1 MSAIARRSEAR
12 QTSEI
17 STLSA
22 VTPEGLDSHL
32 RSHSEL
38 GSPDADSARV
48 LLHLSRSL
56 PQLSSLF
63 PPLEDADSWPDKP
76 TRPPPR
82 RPRRSS
88 SLPAKPMSAPW
99 PPRLLLDPR
108 IDRAM
113 RHGIALPP
121 VSLLSSYPYA
131 VSGHASGP
139 SLRGN
144 PIDDRPLRLARMLE
158 RGHDAV
164 AAVTGGNAHSL
175 ATSMAPKHRPGSS
188 RGRSYAMQRC
198 AGHQAKLSKRPPR
211 PPRVR

>member
-88 SLPAKPMSAPW
+88 SLVLTAPCATES
-99 PPRLLLDPR
+99 RFHQSR
-108 IDRAM
+108 SSRRTRM
-113 RHGIALPP
+113 RYPDMLQAHPFAEIQSTIALF
-121 VSLLSSYPYA
+121 VW
-131 VSGHASGP
+131 
-139 SLRGN
+139 
-144 PIDDRPLRLARMLE
+144 LA
-158 RGHDAV
+158 
-164 AAVTGGNAHSL
+164 
-175 ATSMAPKHRPGSS
+175 
-188 RGRSYAMQRC
+188 C
-198 AGHQAKLSKRPPR
+198 
-211 PPRVR
+211 